1 VRRSSDASHPF
12 HERRILL
19 RPRLTN
25 RHVGPRRFL
34 PVGPQVRKCDG
45 SVFLPLL
52 VLFFK
57 GGKCEIDSTV
67 VSFPAGRVCHLIL
80 FVGNKTAQVGK
91 QTSSVHGGDDAMCVC
106 ARARKQQQ
114 SGGLVPLR
122 KLGSSSSL
130 SCTVAALSI
139 IHGIQRH
146 PPIRYS
152 GPTPTGT
159 PCSDSSSCPLSPVA
173 GVIFSILPCQSA
185 GHRQHL
191 NLLAKFGKKALARST
206 TQLPPAPMHL
216 SICCRGTKQE
226 IKRQLVRSDLIPAC
240 VPSIQSLV
248 AERVNESE
256 F

>member
-1 VRRSSDASHPF
+1 MR
-12 HERRILL
+12 
-19 RPRLTN
+19 N
-25 RHVGPRRFL
+25 RH
-34 PVGPQVRKCDG
+34 
-45 SVFLPLL
+45 
-52 VLFFK
+52 
-57 GGKCEIDSTV
+57 STV

-80 FVGNKTAQVGK
+80 FVGNKTAQVSK

-173 GVIFSILPCQSA
+173 GVIFSILPCPIGRAPTASESTGQVWQKSF
-185 GHRQHL
+185 GTQHYAASSCL
-191 NLLAKFGKKALARST
+191 HASLHLLPRNKTRNQKA
-206 TQLPPAPMHL
+206 
-216 SICCRGTKQE
+216 IG
-226 IKRQLVRSDLIPAC
+226 
-240 VPSIQSLV
+240 SL
-248 AERVNESE
+248 
-256 F
+256 